1 MIVNGKVIDPSKM
14 GHAFTYTSKQLTD
27 KFYNLDRIMFSM
39 SPFLTDDEAW
49 LILTEAEKRAQS
61 KYEGNWTAGD
71 CIQFCK
77 DLLGESRWE
86 ALEMAWEINSQNAV
100 QELFAPE
107 QLREAWVHKLSM
119 TEGTAEEVALNPN
132 DYIMI
137 KTPKD
142 KGRKIIVY

>member
-1 MIVNGKVIDPSKM
+1 MIVNGKEIDPKKM

-27 KFYNLDRIMFSM
+27 KFYHLDRIMFSM

-61 KYEGNWTAGD
+61 KLEGNWTAGD

-77 DLLGESRWE
+77 DLLGEARWS

-100 QELFAPE
+100 TQLFAPNE
-107 QLREAWVHKLSM
+107 LRDCWVHKLSM
-119 TEGTAEEVALNPN
+119 TEGTPEQVQANPA
-132 DYIMI
+132 DYILI
-137 KTPKD
+137 QTTKE
-142 KGRKIIVY
+142 KGRQIIV